1 MSFMKV
7 YVHYVW
13 STKNK
18 EPLLSAD
25 ISPDVFN
32 HIRENAR
39 KKNIFIDFI
48 NGYIDHNYK
57 SQILNPI
64 LVWAKAR
71 FLLFIF

>member
-1 MSFMKV
+1 M
-7 YVHYVW
+7 YGQQRTW
-13 STKNK
+13 SRYYLRILGLMYLTIFVKM
-18 EPLLSAD
+18 
-25 ISPDVFN
+25 
-32 HIRENAR
+32 H

-48 NGYIDHNYK
+48 NGFIDHNYK